1 MAKTETRKLKLGIEP
16 PAVTTAVAPGGVAID
31 IASPLETVEL
41 QPAQEP
47 AVSGEGL
54 AAAVAELLDQPIL
67 KLPEPTPVEFVE
79 QLEDAGAS
87 RPTLGVGMTIA
98 EPVYIISAPGGPR
111 RRANLAFGPE
121 PRELRWEELG
131 PDPEAALEA
140 LRGDPLLK
148 IDGRYEE
155 RPAEPDGQGD

>member
-1 MAKTETRKLKLGIEP
+1 MAKAETRKPKPDIEA
-16 PAVTTAVAPGGVAID
+16 PAVTTAVAPGGVTID

-41 QPAQEP
+41 QPSPELAASSED
-47 AVSGEGL
+47 L
-54 AAAVAELLDQPIL
+54 AAAVAALSGQPVPER
-67 KLPEPTPVEFVE
+67 PEPTPVEFVE
-79 QLEDAGAS
+79 GMQDADAS
-87 RPTLGVGMTIA
+87 RLTLGVGMTIA
-98 EPVYIISAPGGPR
+98 ERIYIISAPGGPR

-148 IDGRYEE
+148 IDGRYEQ
-155 RPAEPDGQGD
+155 RPATSDEQL